1 MADPRTRTRYDL
13 TESERRQRLEM
24 AQFSA
29 ALLHRLTSHHPRIV
43 AALQRKQQA
52 KQLKDQ
58 HP

>member
-24 AQFSA
+24 EQFSA

-52 KQLKDQ
+52 KQ
-58 HP
+58 P

>member
-13 TESERRQRLEM
+13 TESERQHRKAM
-24 AQFSA
+24 ALASA
-29 ALLHRLTSHHPRIV
+29 ALLHRLTSRHPRIV

>member
-1 MADPRTRTRYDL
+1 MADPRTQTRYDL

-24 AQFSA
+24 EQFSA
-29 ALLHRLTSHHPRIV
+29 ALLDRLKARHPRIV

-52 KQLKDQ
+52 KQQEGQ